1 MREIFGTAPA
11 LTPDDLQTL
20 LHSLGHGHGNPD
32 IIPYDE
38 EKSCI
43 LIVDDLSVNIEV
55 LAFCLGDKY
64 RVSASQDSALALR
77 SLQHVKPNLI
87 LLDLIMPELDG
98 FDFCKIV
105 KSDSMTSDIPIV
117 FITAASEVSELSK
130 AFSLGAVDYITK
142 PIAAEEVRARVRT
155 HLRLKAA
162 EEALKSQ
169 NQILERKV
177 LERTRK
183 IQEKQTE
190 IEEVQKEAILR
201 LCLAAELRDM
211 ETGMHIRR
219 IQEYSALLGRKCG
232 LPEEEVERLHLA
244 SAMHDLGKI
253 GIPDSILLKPGK
265 LTPEEWLIMKTHA
278 TLGGHLIRKAIDKA
292 CSFSL
297 NDCQENMPEALNVLD
312 VAMVI
317 ATSHHE
323 KWDGTGYPDGLAG
336 QAIPFPARLMALAD
350 VFDALTTP
358 RVYKTPWSIKDA
370 SIFIFQQKGLHFDP
384 EVVDAFE
391 AILTEFASIQL
402 RLADE

>member
-1 MREIFGTAPA
+1 MDAHQDTMREIFGTAPA
-11 LTPDDLQTL
+11 PTPDDLQTL
-20 LHSLGHGHGNPD
+20 LQSLGHGHGNPD

-38 EKSCI
+38 EKCCI

-64 RVSASQDSALALR
+64 RISASQDSALALR

-162 EEALKSQ
+162 EEALKFQ

-177 LERTRK
+177 QERTRK

-265 LTPEEWLIMKTHA
+265 LTLDEWKIMKTHTTIGA
-278 TLGGHLIRKAIDKA
+278 RGLAGSRFKLIQLAER
-292 CSFSL
+292 
-297 NDCQENMPEALNVLD
+297 
-312 VAMVI
+312 I
-317 ATSHHE
+317 AHHHHE
-323 KWDGTGYPDGLAG
+323 RWDGTGYPCGLKGTEIPIEARIVSIVDG
-336 QAIPFPARLMALAD
+336 
-350 VFDALTTP
+350 FDAMLSKRP
-358 RVYKTPWSIKDA
+358 YK
-370 SIFIFQQKGLHFDP
+370 DP
-384 EVVDAFE
+384 MPMEDVLENIRSARSRAYDPAVVDIFLGSIE
-391 AILTEFASIQL
+391 EFQKVA
-402 RLADE
+402 RRFTD

>member
-1 MREIFGTAPA
+1 MDVNQETPHDCLGCAPTPQLEELQA
-11 LTPDDLQTL
+11 LLRSPDHD
-20 LHSLGHGHGNPD
+20 HGHPD
-32 IIPYDE
+32 VIPYDE

-43 LIVDDLSVNIEV
+43 LIVDDLSVNIDV

-64 RVSASQDSALALR
+64 RVSASQDSTLALR
-77 SLQHVKPNLI
+77 SLQYVKPNLI
-87 LLDLIMPELDG
+87 LLDLIMPGLDG
-98 FDFCKIV
+98 FEFCKFV
-105 KSDSMTSDIPIV
+105 KSDPMTSDIPIV

-142 PIAAEEVRARVRT
+142 PIATEEVRARVRT

-177 LERTRK
+177 RERTRK

-219 IQEYSALLGRKCG
+219 IQEYSALLGRNCG
-232 LPEEEVERLHLA
+232 LPEDEVELLYLA

-265 LTPEEWLIMKTHA
+265 LTVDEWKIMKTHTTIGA
-278 TLGGHLIRKAIDKA
+278 RGLSGSRFKLIRLA
-292 CSFSL
+292 
-297 NDCQENMPEALNVLD
+297 ER
-312 VAMVI
+312 I
-317 ATSHHE
+317 AHHHHE
-323 KWDGTGYPDGLAG
+323 RWDGTGYPCGLKETEIPIEARIVSIVDGFDAMLSKRPYKNPMPMEEVLENIRAARGLA
-336 QAIPFPARLMALAD
+336 
-350 VFDALTTP
+350 
-358 RVYKTPWSIKDA
+358 Y
-370 SIFIFQQKGLHFDP
+370 DP
-384 EVVDAFE
+384 VVVDIFLGNIGQFQEVARRF
-391 AILTEFASIQL
+391 T
-402 RLADE
+402 D

>member
-1 MREIFGTAPA
+1 MDAHQNTTREISGSLPAP
-11 LTPDDLQTL
+11 TPDDLQSL
-20 LHSLGHGHGNPD
+20 LLGLGHVHGSPD
-32 IIPYDE
+32 VIPYNE

-43 LIVDDLSVNIEV
+43 LIVDDLSVNIDV

-64 RVSASQDSALALR
+64 RVSTSQDSALALR

-87 LLDLIMPELDG
+87 LLDLIMPGLDG
-98 FDFCKIV
+98 FDFCKLV
-105 KSDSMTSDIPIV
+105 KSDPMTSDIPIV

-177 LERTRK
+177 QERTRK

-219 IQEYSALLGRKCG
+219 IQEHSALLGRKCG
-232 LPEEEVERLHLA
+232 LPEEEVELLHLA

-265 LTPEEWLIMKTHA
+265 LTDEEWKIMKTHTTIGA
-278 TLGGHLIRKAIDKA
+278 RGLAGSRFKLIQLAER
-292 CSFSL
+292 
-297 NDCQENMPEALNVLD
+297 
-312 VAMVI
+312 I
-317 ATSHHE
+317 AHHHHE
-323 KWDGTGYPDGLAG
+323 RWDGTGYPSGLKWTEIPIEARIVSIVDGFDAMLSKRPYKNPMPMEEVLDNIRAARGLAYD
-336 QAIPFPARLMALAD
+336 PA
-350 VFDALTTP
+350 
-358 RVYKTPWSIKDA
+358 
-370 SIFIFQQKGLHFDP
+370 
-384 EVVDAFE
+384 VVDIFLGSIE
-391 AILTEFASIQL
+391 EFQEVA
-402 RLADE
+402 RRFTD